1 VSGAGLDKMKH
12 RLQSQV
18 RKECLSLYSQSGMIF
33 DEYEFNTHFITFSP
47 FACSFYF
54 FLLSCL
60 VLSCLD
66 FSYLILSYLISS
78 HLILSYHS
86 CHLTP
91 LILTLP
97 SPPLTHTTHQDAYEQ
112 SPVGVGLE
120 QLVHSVHVDADGR
133 QHATPAVA
141 KYRSLREFNSTGS
154 SCSPSPPSNGTST
167 PVDNCST

>member
-1 VSGAGLDKMKH
+1 MSH
-12 RLQSQV
+12 S
-18 RKECLSLYSQSGMIF
+18 S
-33 DEYEFNTHFITFSP
+33 TFSP
-47 FACSFYF
+47 FSLTIYPMFY
-54 FLLSCL
+54 LILSYL
-60 VLSCLD
+60 ILSHLIL
-66 FSYLILSYLISS
+66 SYLILSYLI
-78 HLILSYHS
+78 LSY
-86 CHLTP
+86 
-91 LILTLP
+91 LITYVTLVTNDLFLLSH